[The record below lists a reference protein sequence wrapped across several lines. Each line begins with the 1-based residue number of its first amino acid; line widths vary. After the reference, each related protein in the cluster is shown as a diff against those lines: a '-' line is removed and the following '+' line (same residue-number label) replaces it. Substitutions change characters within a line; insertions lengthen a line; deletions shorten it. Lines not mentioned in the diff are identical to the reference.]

1 MDKVILAYS
10 GGLDTSVA
18 IKWLHETYHLEV
30 VCVTVDVGNE
40 RDFQSIQEKALRT
53 GAVKA
58 YVHDAKDDFVK
69 YFVVPS
75 LQAGTI
81 YEGQYPL
88 ATALARPL
96 IAKILVDYARREGA
110 THVAHGCTGK
120 GNDQVRFDVSINALA
135 PDIKIVAPVRE
146 WRWTREEEILYAQ
159 KNDIPVPVTVASPY
173 SVDQNLW
180 GRSIEA
186 GVLEDPWAEPP
197 EDAYAWT
204 MSVRHAPDEPSEVEI
219 EFDQG
224 VPVALD
230 GEVMD
235 GVALI
240 SRLNDLAGSHGIGR
254 IDHIENRFVGIKS
267 REVYECPAATV
278 LHAAH
283 AALETMTLTR
293 DQMRFKQM
301 VSQELANLIYNGF
314 WFSAH
319 TQDLMSYVCS
329 TQRFASGIIRLKLFK
344 GRCAVVGRKAEHS
357 LYNEALATYGEGDL
371 FDHTA
376 AIGFIKVAG
385 MATVNQASSQLLL
398 DAGAADRMMRLTAGR
413 PADEADEA
421 VNDAPS
427 VAERGTDQPSGPT
440 SAR

>member
-1 MDKVILAYS
+1 MEKVVLAYS

-18 IKWLHETYHLEV
+18 IKWLNETYNLEV

-40 RDFQSIQEKALRT
+40 RDFESIQEKALRT

-58 YVHDAKDDFVK
+58 YVHDAKADFVK
-69 YFVVPS
+69 YFVFPS

-96 IAKILVDYARREGA
+96 IAKIMVDYARQEGA

-120 GNDQVRFDVSINALA
+120 GNDQVRFDVSFNTLA
-135 PDIKIVAPVRE
+135 PDLKIVAPVRE
-146 WRWTREEEILYAQ
+146 WRWTREEEILFAHQ
-159 KNDIPVPVTVASPY
+159 HDIPVPVTIGSPY

-180 GRSIEA
+180 GRSVEA
-186 GVLEDPWAEPP
+186 GVLEDPWASPP

-204 MSVRHAPDEPSEVEI
+204 MSVQHAPNQPSEVEI

-224 VPVALD
+224 IPVALD
-230 GEVMD
+230 GEPLD
-235 GVALI
+235 GVSLTL
-240 SRLNDLAGSHGIGR
+240 RLNDLAGSHGIGR

-278 LHAAH
+278 LHTAH
-283 AALETMTLTR
+283 AALETMTLMR
-293 DQMRFKQM
+293 DQMRFKQT
-301 VSQELANLIYNGF
+301 VSQELATLIYNGF

-329 TQRFASGIIRLKLFK
+329 TQRFVSGTIRVRLFK
-344 GRCAVVGRKAEHS
+344 GRCDVMGRKAEHS
-357 LYNEALATYGEGDL
+357 LYNPALATYGEGDL
-371 FDHTA
+371 FDHSA
-376 AIGFIKVAG
+376 AVGFIKVAG
-385 MATVNQASSQLLL
+385 MATVNQATSQLLL
-398 DAGAADRMMRLTAGR
+398 DAGSADRMMRLAAGQ
-413 PADEADEA
+413 PADD
-421 VNDAPS
+421 DAESSATGAHDAASEPVDPS
-427 VAERGTDQPSGPT
+427 AS
-440 SAR
+440 S